1 MSPLV
6 RIFKDVHIKIMTSQT
21 QPVQATRSIQ
31 KSFFTVPF
39 RSCSETPKGATGA
52 HDAKGE
58 RGVWVMHP
66 GVGGWRMG
74 DAAPSSTCGLPHGW
88 EQPA

>member
-21 QPVQATRSIQ
+21 QPVQATRSIR

-52 HDAKGE
+52 RDARGE
-58 RGVWVMHP
+58 RGVWAMHP
-66 GVGGWRMG
+66 GVAGQRMG
-74 DAAPSSTCGLPHGW
+74 DGAPSLTCGSPQRW
-88 EQPA
+88 E